1 MEASFIFI
9 ISAIIINVCS
19 ALFSTYYDSGYSSGS
34 NSNLWYIIV
43 PIVFVFFIV
52 VATLIFCRVRFVNR
66 RRMGILPSSR
76 QMIIATQGNQYAPSY
91 YNQAPYYNQNPSY
104 SQAPPYAQPP
114 AYEPPPPYSAPSAPI
129 EPTKFMRTN
138 FWSYCSIVKKVVLF
152 LLLANILYVLNKYYF
167 FLVSLH
173 LDRYYDAFFNFAR
186 C

>member
-138 FWSYCSIVKKVVLF
+138 F
-152 LLLANILYVLNKYYF
+152 
-167 FLVSLH
+167 
-173 LDRYYDAFFNFAR
+173 
-186 C
+186 